1 MWHRCSPANYGATSL
16 LSAGWPHEHRCG
28 IDVVGGAPDSRGG
41 CGGAGGGTYFGAD
54 AGQMSVIM
62 KARSPRVR
70 PARPPG
76 PAARPARPLARRRE
90 PPPIAAWSRE
100 HDHVAAAAF
109 TQDPPSAL

>member
-1 MWHRCSPANYGATSL
+1 MTGVFRVISWSGSEPGALAGPARRRPSMAKPANIAATSL

-70 PARPPG
+70 PARPP
-76 PAARPARPLARRRE
+76 ARPGRWPG
-90 PPPIAAWSRE
+90 
-100 HDHVAAAAF
+100 
-109 TQDPPSAL
+109 